1 LGLHLR
7 KKKDF
12 NISVD
17 TEKKIKQRPVEFIVN
32 LIEEIAA
39 RLPSNIDLLENL
51 SILSVEEALKYPT
64 LKKPIINLAKQF
76 YDDPNIITSIEEQ
89 WRNVALLQWNNT
101 DNTEKFW
108 QELNSF
114 KDAGSRNNFAE
125 LCDLAKCALALPHSN
140 AAVERVFSQMDFFK
154 NKTRNR
160 LNSKTTNA
168 LLFIKFGLLNANS
181 CCDTY
186 QLPEE
191 VLRKIESNQTY
202 LTGSDNLDTN
212 DDIDDL
218 DLGLICLDF

>member
-1 LGLHLR
+1 
-7 KKKDF
+7 
-12 NISVD
+12 
-17 TEKKIKQRPVEFIVN
+17 
-32 LIEEIAA
+32 
-39 RLPSNIDLLENL
+39 
-51 SILSVEEALKYPT
+51 
-64 LKKPIINLAKQF
+64 
-76 YDDPNIITSIEEQ
+76 
-89 WRNVALLQWNNT
+89 
-101 DNTEKFW
+101 
-108 QELNSF
+108 
-114 KDAGSRNNFAE
+114 
-125 LCDLAKCALALPHSN
+125 
-140 AAVERVFSQMDFFK
+140 MDFFK